1 MNENISEAFHAIA
14 KEICVCIENDK
25 IKPVKGPGVGQ
36 SGMKFNSNKTNGNS
50 DKKKKKC
57 C

>member
-25 IKPVKGPGVGQ
+25 IKPVKGPGVG
-36 SGMKFNSNKTNGNS
+36 
-50 DKKKKKC
+50 
-57 C
+57 